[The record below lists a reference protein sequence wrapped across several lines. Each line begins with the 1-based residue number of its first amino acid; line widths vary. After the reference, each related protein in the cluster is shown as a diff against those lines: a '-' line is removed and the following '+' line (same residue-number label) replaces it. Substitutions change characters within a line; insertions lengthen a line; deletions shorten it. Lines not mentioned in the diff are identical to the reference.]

1 MPINAD
7 RRHVKRLGDETM
19 KRNTL
24 RLWFAALLVASNLG
38 LSSGCATLAHR
49 SSVSGE
55 RVRSSSHCAGA
66 GDTCPWLLGD
76 ALLLIPG
83 IVPGVIAFAVDFGTG
98 AWRHD
103 AYSDY
108 PETASRPDN
117 DVILAND
124 PS

>member
-1 MPINAD
+1 M
-7 RRHVKRLGDETM
+7 RL
-19 KRNTL
+19 NTL
-24 RLWFAALLVASNLG
+24 RLGFAALLVGSNLW

-49 SSVSGE
+49 SSASGQ
-55 RVRSSSHCAGA
+55 RVRSTSNCAGA

-108 PETASRPDN
+108 PETASQLDD
-117 DVILAND
+117 DVVLAKE
-124 PS
+124 SS